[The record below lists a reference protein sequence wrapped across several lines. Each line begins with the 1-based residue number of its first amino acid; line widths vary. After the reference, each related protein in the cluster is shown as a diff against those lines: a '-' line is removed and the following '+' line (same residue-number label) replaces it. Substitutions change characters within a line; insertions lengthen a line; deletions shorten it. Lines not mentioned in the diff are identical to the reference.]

1 MGGCQNYGPL
11 LGTLTIRCRII
22 IRTQKGTLR
31 LTTTHMV
38 EQGRYGLELLGLY
51 GFTSFFVVSGS
62 CFRPLGLGQ
71 ISPEAEELIYI

>member
-1 MGGCQNYGPL
+1 
-11 LGTLTIRCRII
+11 
-22 IRTQKGTLR
+22 
-31 LTTTHMV
+31 MV

-71 ISPEAEELIYI
+71 ISPEAEELIYIYKYKYKYIYIYIYIYKGASSFRGLHAV